1 MSVVVVVG
9 TQWGDEGKGKIIDLL
24 AERAHIVA
32 RYQGGNNAGHTVVI
46 GEEEFILHLIPS
58 GALYPDTISVMGNGM
73 VIDPVVLCE
82 EIDSLKARGIDL
94 EGRLFVSDRAHVVLP
109 CHKILDQVLDE
120 MRGEG
125 RIGTTGRGIGTC
137 YVDKFT
143 RVGIRMADFIEP
155 EVLAEKT
162 EISLR
167 EKNAFLNGRCGKEGI
182 DPKRAAEEMLPY
194 SKRMRRYVTDTA
206 TLLNKAVARGESI
219 LLESAQGALL
229 DVDFGTYP
237 YVTSSNPISGGA
249 SVGTGIPPSKID
261 RVLGV
266 VKAYTTRVGEGPM
279 PTELFGEAAERLR
292 NAGPRGEYGATT
304 GRPRRCG
311 WFDAIVVRYSAMLN
325 GLDYVAITRLDVL
338 DDVPE
343 IPMCVGYKYKGKTY
357 DTFPALLR
365 VAQEC
370 EPIYEE
376 MPGWMSPTVDAR
388 RFKDLPAA
396 ARNYVERLCEL
407 VGVPPAIVSVGPR
420 RDQTMV
426 LKEVI

>member
-9 TQWGDEGKGKIIDLL
+9 TQWGDEGKGKVIDIL

-46 GEEEFILHLIPS
+46 GEEEFVLHLIPS
-58 GALYPDTISVMGNGM
+58 GALYPETISVMGNGM

-82 EIDSLKARGIDL
+82 EIDSLKARGVDL
-94 EGRLFVSDRAHVVLP
+94 EGRLFVSDRAHVILP
-109 CHKILDQVLDE
+109 SHKVLDQVLDE
-120 MRGEG
+120 LRGEG

-137 YVDKFT
+137 YVDKYT
-143 RVGIRMADFIEP
+143 RIGIRMADFVEP
-155 EVLAEKT
+155 DVLAEKM
-162 EISLR
+162 EISLK
-167 EKNAFLNGRCGKEGI
+167 EKNAFLNGRCGRDAI
-182 DPKRAAEEMLPY
+182 DPAAAVEQMLPY
-194 SKRMRRYVTDTA
+194 SERMRRYVTDTA
-206 TLLNKAVARGESI
+206 VLLNKAVAEGKRI
-219 LLESAQGALL
+219 LLEGAQGTLL

-249 SVGTGIPPSKID
+249 TVGTGIPPSRID

-311 WFDAIVVRYSAMLN
+311 WFDAVVVRYAVMLN
-325 GLDYVAITRLDVL
+325 GLDYIALTRLDVL
-338 DDVPE
+338 DQFPT
-343 IPMCVGYKYKGKTY
+343 IPVCVGYRYKGRTY

-365 VAQEC
+365 VVEEC
-370 EPIYEE
+370 EPVYEE
-376 MPGWMSPTVDAR
+376 MPGWMTSTADVR
-388 RFKDLPAA
+388 RFEDLPPA
-396 ARNYVERLCEL
+396 ARDYVNRISEL
-407 VGVPPAIVSVGPR
+407 VGVEPAIVSVGPR
-420 RDQTMV
+420 RDQTMI